1 MSCLFTDTSE
11 KSIDGGHTSADL
23 SDISDAEDSSPHT
36 LSTQSCI
43 QRLHS
48 QECGL
53 DSADKLCGVSHTNR
67 SKVKDLSNSYASKN
81 SAPTSTVTRGPMSRD
96 LETNR
101 CAESRN
107 EDVVKPK
114 IWSISEIIS
123 SKKDSE

>member
-1 MSCLFTDTSE
+1 MSFLFTDTSE
-11 KSIDGGHTSADL
+11 KSTDGGHTSADL

-48 QECGL
+48 QERGV
-53 DSADKLCGVSHTNR
+53 DSAEKLCGVSHSNR
-67 SKVKDLSNSYASKN
+67 SKVKDLSNSYSSRKSAS
-81 SAPTSTVTRGPMSRD
+81 TSTVTLGLMPHD

-107 EDVVKPK
+107 GDVVKPK

-123 SKKDSE
+123 SKKDCE